1 MGKFGINTGEVSKK
15 RRSLYFYVLIVTIF
29 AINLTGCTLLTD
41 GKPKLYL
48 GCQAICMENSMGPHH
63 YVCENG
69 EKIFYYDNEAI
80 YMNDIDFT
88 DRSASKKVAS
98 VSKYET
104 ESICCTKDKLYY
116 TTWEGGIHIVDLTD
130 FSEKVILEE
139 ETLLDIVTDRD
150 KVYTSYYT
158 GDGYYCISDEDH
170 PVEEEPDFDAVNR
183 VQLVDGKIC
192 FKINGKLFLD
202 APDGGYS
209 FDSGE
214 VKKWSTLDGIDEI
227 DLLSKS
233 KIVRVGTGAYF
244 LAVDGVRGN
253 TPPYPW
259 LRRTALFYLDGET
272 EESTL
277 IYANAPG
284 EQIGAYS
291 VAKKELYVLRNN
303 GIYAIDF
310 SGENERLLYGFELK
324 ERSDMETEAFF
335 DGTIR
340 KGTDIV
346 FEECAGRLFV
356 YYKESNMPY
365 LLTIL

>member
-1 MGKFGINTGEVSKK
+1 MIGALMKK
-15 RRSLYFYVLIVTIF
+15 RLKSLYFYVLILTIL
-29 AINLTGCTLLTD
+29 AINLTGCTLLID
-41 GKPKLYL
+41 DKPKLYL

-88 DRSASKKVAS
+88 DRSTSEKVAS
-98 VSKYET
+98 ISGYDT
-104 ESICCTKDKLYY
+104 LSMCCTKDKLYY
-116 TTWEGGIHIVDLTD
+116 TTWKDGIHIVDLTD
-130 FSEKVILEE
+130 FSEKVILEGKR
-139 ETLLDIVTDRD
+139 LFDIVTDRD
-150 KVYTSYYT
+150 KVYTSYYP
-158 GDGYYCISDEDH
+158 GSRYYCISDEDH
-170 PVEEEPDFDAVNR
+170 PVEEEPDYDEVDR
-183 VQLVDGKIC
+183 MPLIDGKAG
-192 FKINGKLFLD
+192 FKINGKMFSEER
-202 APDGGYS
+202 GGYS

-214 VKKWSTLDGIDEI
+214 VKAWSTLDGIDQI
-227 DLLSKS
+227 YLLNAS
-233 KIVRVGTGAYF
+233 RVVKDGTGAYF
-244 LAVDGVRGN
+244 LNADGIRGD

-259 LRRTALFYLDGET
+259 LKRTALFYLDSET